1 MNESK
6 PFLLPNYSN
15 PAGDAGTTIA
25 NIPATVAQLLGVPFQ
40 GLPPLPAELWHPLT
54 AAGPIKR
61 VVLLIIDGMG
71 QNLLDV
77 IRPEIAPILER
88 AAMAETIT
96 SVFPSTTVN
105 ALACL
110 WTGHAPA
117 QHGLVGLNLYLPE
130 FQTVGQM
137 IHFTP
142 KFDRMPDALVKG
154 GVNPKR
160 FLAVPGFGEQLT
172 PAGVTS
178 HTLKHYTFTNSALS
192 QMHNRG
198 ITHQRGTF
206 TFTDTLRQIREILE
220 TDTENPVYVGAYWET
235 IDTMSHVYGH
245 FHPHVQ
251 AELVLGWQ
259 QIEQILLDGLS
270 AKARAE
276 TLICVVADHGQT
288 AIPQAQRIDAAGFP
302 HLQEQILMTTGEPR
316 APYFYTRP
324 AALPEVL
331 AYLQQEYNQQMW
343 SLTSAEALAMGLW
356 GPAPYAPQTTTRVGD
371 VVSICRNGYC
381 WVRPEDTPILNRFHS
396 THGSLTPAEMVVPWL
411 VFRP

>member
-1 MNESK
+1 MNELNA
-6 PFLLPNYSN
+6 FILPNYSN
-15 PAGDAGTTIA
+15 PAGSEGTTIA
-25 NIPATVAQLLGVPFQ
+25 NIPATVAHLLGVPFK
-40 GLPPLPAELWHPLT
+40 GLPPLPADLWQSLT
-54 AAGPIKR
+54 ADHKIKR

-77 IRPEIAPILER
+77 IRPEINGILER
-88 AAMAETIT
+88 ATIAQTIT

-154 GVNPKR
+154 GVNPKK
-160 FLAVPGFGEQLT
+160 FLAVPGLGEQLT
-172 PAGVTS
+172 SAGVTS

-206 TFTDTLRQIREILE
+206 TFVDTLRQIREILE
-220 TDTENPVYVGAYWET
+220 TESDKPVYVGAYWET

-245 FHPHVQ
+245 THPHVQ

-270 AKARAE
+270 EKARAE
-276 TLICVVADHGQT
+276 TVICVVADHGQT
-288 AIPQAQRIDAAGFP
+288 AIPQAQRIEAAGVDAL
-302 HLQEQILMTTGEPR
+302 HGQLLMTTGEPR

-331 AYLQQEYNQQMW
+331 AYLQQEYASQMW
-343 SLTSAEALAMGLW
+343 SLTAAEALEMGLW
-356 GPAPYAPQTTTRVGD
+356 GPPPYAPQTTTRIGD
-371 VVSICRNGYC
+371 VVAICRNGYC